1 MISVESVYL
10 TLLFWDRLKLLTDLG
25 PTALC

>member
-1 MISVESVYL
+1 MIVFENVYL
-10 TLLFWDRLKLLTDLG
+10 TLLFWDRLQLLTNLG